1 MKDAQRHQGAG
12 DEDVGPPRAM
22 RDPSSCPPRLEDP
35 PHALGARASHLYA
48 ARAVGELACPV
59 FFVGFMGAGKTSVAR
74 KLARLSGI
82 ASVDL
87 DAYLERREGRRVREI
102 FAAQG
107 VEGFR
112 ALETDVLRELLRMK
126 DPPLVSCGGGV
137 VLQPEN
143 RALLR
148 ASGFVVYLQVTAEEA
163 ASRISDISTRPLFR
177 DLDTAR
183 ATIEGRLELY
193 EEVADV
199 AIDTSGKGIGAL
211 AREVRSALEGE
222 GILWQRK

>member
-1 MKDAQRHQGAG
+1 MKDARRRQGAG
-12 DEDVGPPRAM
+12 DDDAGAARAT
-22 RDPSSCPPRLEDP
+22 RDPSSPLSYRGEPSSNVGDVAPQVQGGRI
-35 PHALGARASHLYA
+35 
-48 ARAVGELACPV
+48 VGELACPV
-59 FFVGFMGAGKTSVAR
+59 FFIGFMGAGKTSVAR
-74 KLARLSGI
+74 KLARLVGI
-82 ASVDL
+82 VSVDL

-102 FAAQG
+102 FAEQG
-107 VEGFR
+107 VERFR
-112 ALETDVLRELLRMK
+112 ALETDVLRDLLMMK

-143 RALLR
+143 RALLST
-148 ASGFVVYLQVTAEEA
+148 SGFVVYLQVTADEA

-183 ATIEGRLELY
+183 ATIEGRLGLY

-199 AIDTSGKGIGAL
+199 IMDTAGKSVGAL
-211 AREVRSALEGE
+211 AREVRSVLERE